1 MTTNYEL
8 RPGQGSAFKNKN
20 KTEDWHPAYKGEL
33 LLPDGTLHWID
44 VQPGK
49 TRAGEWYFKIKL
61 GKPKQP
67 KQNGQQQGMVLDVRY
82 GAPSDANGQP
92 YPRPQGQPQ
101 GIPTYVPFAMPTA
114 QPTAQP
120 IARPTPAANAVAA
133 MDDDIPF

>member
-1 MTTNYEL
+1 MTTNYDKPFEL
-8 RPGQGSAFKNKN
+8 RPGQGSAFKNKD
-20 KTEDWHPAYKGEL
+20 KTEDWHADYKGEL

-67 KQNGQQQGMVLDVRY
+67 KQTGQQQGMVLD
-82 GAPSDANGQP
+82 QP
-92 YPRPQGQPQ
+92 K
-101 GIPTYVPFAMPTA
+101 PFAPAT
-114 QPTAQP
+114 P
-120 IARPTPAANAVAA
+120 IARPTPAANAVVA

>member
-1 MTTNYEL
+1 MTTNYDKPFEL
-8 RPGQGSAFKNKN
+8 RPGQGSAFKNKD
-20 KTEDWHPAYKGEL
+20 KTEDWHADYKGEL

-44 VQPGK
+44 IQPGK

-67 KQNGQQQGMVLDVRY
+67 KQTGQAQGMVLD
-82 GAPSDANGQP
+82 SQP
-92 YPRPQGQPQ
+92 LGQPQ
-101 GIPTYVPFAMPTA
+101 GLPTYVPFAMPSG

-120 IARPTPAANAVAA
+120 IAKPSPAANAVAA

>member
-1 MTTNYEL
+1 LFFLYFFNQRTKLMTTNYEL

-20 KTEDWHPAYKGEL
+20 KTEDWHPAYKGEVM
-33 LLPDGTLHWID
+33 LPDGTLHWID
-44 VQPGK
+44 IKPGK
-49 TRAGEWYFKIKL
+49 TKAGEHWFAIKI
-61 GKPKQP
+61 GAPKQP

-92 YPRPQGQPQ
+92 YPRPQ
-101 GIPTYVPFAMPTA
+101 A

-120 IARPTPAANAVAA
+120 IAKPSPAANAVSS

>member
-1 MTTNYEL
+1 MTTNYDKPFEL
-8 RPGQGSAFKNKN
+8 RPGQGSVFKNKD
-20 KTEDWHPAYKGEL
+20 KTEDWHADYKGEL

-67 KQNGQQQGMVLDVRY
+67 KQNGQQQGMVLD
-82 GAPSDANGQP
+82 QP
-92 YPRPQGQPQ
+92 K
-101 GIPTYVPFAMPTA
+101 PFAPTA
-114 QPTAQP
+114 P
-120 IARPTPAANAVAA
+120 IAKHSPAANAVAA

>member
-20 KTEDWHPAYKGEL
+20 KTEDWHPAYKGEVM
-33 LLPDGTLHWID
+33 LPDGTLHWID
-44 VQPGK
+44 IKPGK
-49 TRAGEWYFKIKL
+49 TKAGEHWFAIKI
-61 GKPKQP
+61 GAPKQP

-101 GIPTYVPFAMPTA
+101 GIPTYVPFAMPSG

-120 IARPTPAANAVAA
+120 IAKPSPAANAVAA